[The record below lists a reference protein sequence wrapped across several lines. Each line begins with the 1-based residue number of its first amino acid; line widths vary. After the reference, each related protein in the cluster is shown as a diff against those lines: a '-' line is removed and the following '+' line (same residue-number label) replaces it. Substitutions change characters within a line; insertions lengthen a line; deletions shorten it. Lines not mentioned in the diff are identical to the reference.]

1 MEESALKP
9 LRIVPLQDFE
19 RILKIAV
26 EYVIG
31 WDSAAG
37 APLKNRG
44 VWGTPRGHLRI
55 VEEQFRLTLHSHHL
69 IWLHGHQNL
78 EKQLK
83 AAQQLSTVKVH
94 MQNISN
100 SDGKHEVFQFI

>member
-1 MEESALKP
+1 MKP

-19 RILKIAV
+19 RILKNAL

-37 APLKNRG
+37 APLKNCG